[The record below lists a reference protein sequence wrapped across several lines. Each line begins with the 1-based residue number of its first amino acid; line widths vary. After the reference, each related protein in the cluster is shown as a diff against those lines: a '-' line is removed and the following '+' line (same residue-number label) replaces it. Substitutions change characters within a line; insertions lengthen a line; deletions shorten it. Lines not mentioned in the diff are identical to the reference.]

1 MNDFPSNDPF
11 APSQAMLGPGT
22 MPLDEGMT
30 LHQLENILSDIRF
43 QPKWRDEANKA
54 VDYFDGNQLDQERL
68 ARMDRLGIPPLVTNL
83 VAPAI
88 RSVLGMEVKSRTDW
102 RVTEEDP
109 AQPVPQQLMDALNVK
124 LTGAERES
132 RADTACSEAYAG
144 MAKAGVGW
152 VEVAKSL
159 DPFDVPYRVQSIH
172 RDELYWDWRGKR
184 LDTLDWRYQV
194 RKRRFD
200 VDELTSMMPEHE
212 KLISLAVEDRF
223 STWQWDTRDL
233 YTTDLARAIDQERI
247 TNIDSSEWRDAER
260 KRATLFEVWYR
271 KWVRGYVLRLPDGKV
286 IPYQPE
292 NPRHAEIV
300 RAGVVMPEDA
310 AYTVVRMAIYLGPHR
325 LYDVPSPYPFRNFPY
340 VPFFAYREDK
350 TGVPYGLIRS
360 MFSPQDTVNSADA
373 RMHWMMTARR
383 LVAHSDA
390 IDTRVNSW
398 SQVQQELAR
407 PDAVVLLDPNKP
419 GSKFEVQQDF
429 QLNAQQFER
438 RQQAAADIENAGG
451 VYRAMMGKEGAATS
465 GIAISSL
472 IEQGSVALADM
483 NANYHFARRQ
493 VGEMLFALIKE
504 DIGNKEIPVAVG
516 QGKRKQIIVLN
527 QRMPDG
533 SMANKVSAAKVK
545 VVLSDVPSTPGFRAQ
560 QLVVLGEVVKSLP
573 PEMQAITAP
582 MMIALTDVPDRDE
595 LVEKLKKLAGISDAT
610 PEEEDA
616 AAQQQQQQ
624 QAMIAEMQ
632 MRAMN
637 ADTADKE
644 AKAAK
649 AKAEAEKI
657 MAEIQ
662 FLGGDNG
669 EAQRQVQAVMEQ
681 AQSAQMQMEKQLRA
695 AQDDANRKIAELQ
708 QALSAQQAST
718 DVKRYEIDSRTAV
731 ERERINAEHVARLAE
746 IDATR
751 RAAQDQAE
759 VDFTKQAD
767 QITKQLEEIKKMVNE
782 PAKEPAPAPAP
793 APAEPPVINVTVPVT
808 IERGS
813 GNKTVSLV
821 QGKDGAYTAKVEEG
835 K

>member
-1 MNDFPSNDPF
+1 MNLDFPPNDPI
-11 APSQAMLGPGT
+11 AAMQPTLGPGSL
-22 MPLDEGMT
+22 PLDDGMT

-54 VDYFDGNQLDQERL
+54 ADYFDGNQLDQERL

-83 VAPAI
+83 VAPSVRA
-88 RSVLGMEVKSRTDW
+88 VLGMEAKSRTDW
-102 RVTEEDP
+102 RVIEEDP
-109 AQPVPQQLMDALNVK
+109 AQPVPAQLMDALNMK
-124 LTGAERES
+124 LTSAERES
-132 RADTACSEAYAG
+132 RADQACSDAYAG
-144 MAKAGVGW
+144 MVKAGVGW
-152 VEVAKSL
+152 VEVARSL

-172 RDELYWDWRGKR
+172 RDEMFWDWRGKR

-194 RKRRFD
+194 RKRRYD
-200 VDELTSMMPEHE
+200 LDELTAMMPEHE
-212 KLISLAVEDRF
+212 KLIKLAVEDRF
-223 STWQWDTRDL
+223 STWQWETRDQ
-233 YTTDLARAIDQERI
+233 YDPSLARAIDQERI
-247 TNIDSSEWRDAER
+247 TNLDSSEWRDAER
-260 KRATLFEVWYR
+260 GRATLFEVWYR
-271 KWVRGYVLRLPDGKV
+271 KWVRGYVLKLPNGTV
-286 IPYQPE
+286 LPYKPDD
-292 NPRHAEIV
+292 PRHAEVV
-300 RAGVVMPEDA
+300 RAGVVMPQDA
-310 AYTVVRMAIYLGPHR
+310 AYTTVRMAIYLGPHR

-340 VPFFAYREDK
+340 VPFIAYREDK

-360 MFSPQDTVNSADA
+360 MISPQDTVNSADA

-398 SQVQQELAR
+398 AQVQQELAR

-465 GIAISSL
+465 GVAISSL
-472 IEQGSVALADM
+472 VEQGSVALADM

-493 VGEMLFALIKE
+493 VGEMLFSLVKE
-504 DIGNKEIPVAVG
+504 DIGNTETPVSVG
-516 QGKRKQIIVLN
+516 QGKRKQIVVMN

-533 SMANKVSAAKVK
+533 TIANKVSAAHVK

-573 PEMQAITAP
+573 PEMQILTAP
-582 MMIALTDVPDRDE
+582 TMFSLTDVPDRDD
-595 LVEKLKKLAGISDAT
+595 LVEKLKKLAGISDAS

-616 AAQQQQQQ
+616 AAQQQAQQ
-624 QAMIAEMQ
+624 QALMAEMQ

-662 FLGGDNG
+662 FLGADNG

-681 AQSAQMQMEKQLRA
+681 AQAAQMQMEKQLRA
-695 AQDDANRKIAELQ
+695 AQDDANRKITELQ
-708 QALSAQQAST
+708 QALAAQQAST
-718 DVKRYEIDSRTAV
+718 DVKRYEIDSRTAID
-731 ERERINAEHVARLAE
+731 RERLNAEHVARLAE

-767 QITKQLEEIKKMVNE
+767 TLTKQLEEIKKMVSEKPE
-782 PAKEPAPAPAP
+782 PVKEP

-808 IERGS
+808 IERGG
-813 GNKTVSLV
+813 GNKTVALV
-821 QGKDGAYTAKVEEG
+821 PGKNGGYTAQVKEG
-835 K
+835 D